1 MHIDE
6 LLWRNHRGLG
16 MQLKYLVKLVIVGI
30 LSSTSAVALSQATP
44 AVGGDVAA
52 NAARFGAME
61 AVEDI
66 ALSPNGSQIAFLSP
80 STAMG
85 NDLYVVG
92 TGEGAQPR
100 RILRASG
107 APERLNW
114 CRFKTEAR
122 IICRMSGRA
131 GVGASVFGFSRL
143 VALDA
148 AGGNVIALS
157 TDRERP
163 AYGGQMVD
171 WLPDDPEHVLIL
183 NPAGNLVRVNVTNDR
198 EEGVVLRGR
207 AATGLSGYLTDGH
220 GNVRIMLSTGIVAD
234 ANASSTDRYY
244 YRSGE
249 GDQWHPLS
257 INNSNVDDGFRPSVV
272 DAANN
277 RVLGFMKV
285 DGFDTV
291 VAMPLDGS
299 GTGTSIFARPGV
311 EADTMVISGPYRRV
325 VGVSFATN
333 RRQSEYFDPQIA
345 TMVRALSR
353 VLGARAVT
361 MVDET
366 TDEGMRLIYAGS
378 DNDAGRYYLFN
389 PAARSLRPL
398 LAVRPQ
404 LEGVALSNVRDVQY
418 PAADGTMIPGYL
430 TLPPGRD
437 SAAGLPAIVMPHG
450 GPSSRD
456 EGGFDWLPQFFA
468 AQGYAVLQP
477 NYRGS
482 SGYGDAWYLDNGFQ
496 SWRTAVGDVTDAG
509 RWLVAQGA
517 DASKLSIVGWS
528 YGGYAA
534 LQSGVIAPDLFRAIV
549 AIAPV
554 SDLGQLRQEEGRGL
568 YGRARRDFIGQ
579 GPHVADGSPARHAAQ
594 ITAPVLMFH
603 GTLDTNVDIEQGRT
617 MRRALTEAGKR
628 VELVEYEGLEHSLTT
643 SEARRDMLGRIAAFL
658 PH

>member
-1 MHIDE
+1 MA
-6 LLWRNHRGLG
+6 
-16 MQLKYLVKLVIVGI
+16 
-30 LSSTSAVALSQATP
+30 AVQ
-44 AVGGDVAA
+44 
-52 NAARFGAME
+52 
-61 AVEDI
+61 DI

-80 STAMG
+80 STGLG
-85 NDLYVVG
+85 NDLFVVG

-122 IICRMSGRA
+122 IICLISGRQ
-131 GVGASVFGFSRL
+131 GVGASVYGFSRL
-143 VALDA
+143 IALDA
-148 AGGNVIALS
+148 AGGNVIPLS

-163 AYGGQMVD
+163 TNGGDLVD

-183 NPAGNLVRVNVTNDR
+183 NPAGNLVRVNVANDR
-198 EEGVVLRGR
+198 EEGTVLRTR
-207 AATGLSGYLTDGH
+207 AATGISGYLTDGH
-220 GNVRIMLSTGIVAD
+220 GDVRIMLSTAIVAD
-234 ANASSTDRYY
+234 ASASGTDRYY
-244 YRSGE
+244 YRSGD

-257 INNSNVDDGFRPSVV
+257 INNSATDDGFRPAVV

-277 RVLGFMKV
+277 RVLGFLRAN
-285 DGFDTV
+285 GFDTV
-291 VAMPLDGS
+291 AAMPLDGS
-299 GTGTSIFARPGV
+299 GTVTSLFARDGV
-311 EADTMVISGPYRRV
+311 DVDTMLLAGPYRRV
-325 VGVSFATN
+325 VGVSYATN
-333 RRQSEYFDPQIA
+333 RRQDEYFDQQIA
-345 TMVRALSR
+345 NMVRSLSR
-353 VLGARAVT
+353 ALGGRSVG
-361 MVDET
+361 MVDES
-366 TDEGMRLIYAGS
+366 TDGSVRLVYAGA
-378 DNDAGRYYLFN
+378 DNDAGRYYLFT

-398 LAVRPQ
+398 LAIRPQ
-404 LEGVALSNVRDVQY
+404 LEGVTLSNVRDVQY

-430 TLPPGRD
+430 TLPPGHD

-450 GPSSRD
+450 GPSARD

-482 SGYGDAWYLDNGFQ
+482 SGYGDAWYLNNGFQ

-517 DASKLSIVGWS
+517 DPAKLSIVGWS

-554 SDLGQLRQEEGRGL
+554 TDLNQLRQEEGRGL
-568 YGRARRDFIGQ
+568 YGRANRDFIGQ
-579 GPHVADGSPARHAAQ
+579 GPHLDAGSPARHAAE
-594 ITAPVLMFH
+594 IRAPVLMFH
-603 GTLDTNVDIEQGRT
+603 GTLDTNVDIEHGRT
-617 MRRALTEAGKR
+617 MRRALTDAGKQ
-628 VELVEYEGLEHSLTT
+628 VNLVEYEGLAHSLTT
-643 SEARRDMLGRIAAFL
+643 SEARRDMLARIAAFL